1 MKCVL
6 IHIKCK
12 TCNFHAEIVSYFMNR
27 AGESLESRKTLKL
40 INFVMYFSHETQIHV
55 EKVYL
60 SRSDKIKS

>member
-1 MKCVL
+1 
-6 IHIKCK
+6 
-12 TCNFHAEIVSYFMNR
+12 MNR